1 MDDHERIDRLEWHLE
16 RLESEVRILKQAVGP
31 KETPDPTLPITAAA
45 PMPATPPRQ
54 SRHVTSRRVS
64 GGKDLEAWFG
74 ENALLVVG
82 VLALVAT
89 VGFALR
95 YAFEQGWI
103 SPALRVLTGLVI
115 GLAVAGYGE
124 RVQRQGLNRFGAAAL
139 GAGAAIAYLAVWAAA
154 GPYAFVSAGVGIAA
168 LAILSGLVLASAWRS
183 DEPYIAAIAATGA
196 YLAPLMLG
204 QAAAS
209 ADLLLGYTALVSVAA
224 ATVAVLRGWRLTFGI
239 ILFGFFL
246 AAATAAGEA
255 NWAWLALYLGAG
267 GAAAVNVTRTLG
279 WKGHEIAAW
288 VTAWFGLL
296 LGALS
301 VDGSGGWAY
310 VVVPALLVAPGWFEA
325 YGGQGSGLGYRRGLL
340 AASALLWTVMISMA
354 LPPPADGHPLIVV
367 GIIALLYL
375 VPGMARRIPD
385 LLAVGFGV
393 LALGVLAQWT
403 TTDVTLGW
411 AALVVVAGFATRRE
425 PLSVVRWTAVAL
437 GALAAWRLVAVD
449 LLTRPETDLAFVGT
463 WSVALYGVVISLVLL
478 VGRQWREV
486 ERQFTVFEGID
497 LRVVTWIMAG
507 VLILVGGT
515 TEIHLAFAQG
525 AVGGSN
531 LAILAGELAVSA
543 FWLLYA
549 GALLAYG
556 FRTDRRAVRIAGLV
570 TASLAIGKVVFYDL
584 ARLESLYRVASFAL
598 LAVIALLGAYAYHR
612 RARNKA
618 MDGPD
623 DQTGDQSE

>member
-1 MDDHERIDRLEWHLE
+1 MDDRERIDRLEWHLA
-16 RLESEVRILKQAVGP
+16 RLELEIHELKGEAQPVSAP
-31 KETPDPTLPITAAA
+31 YRTEPTTTTAAA
-45 PMPATPPRQ
+45 PESSAAPTAG
-54 SRHVTSRRVS
+54 RR

-103 SPALRVLTGLVI
+103 SPALRVLTGLAI
-115 GLAVAGYGE
+115 GLVVAGYGE
-124 RVQRQGLNRFGAAAL
+124 RVQRRGLNKFGAAAL

-168 LAILSGLVLASAWRS
+168 LAVLSGLVLASAWRS
-183 DEPYIAAIAATGA
+183 DEPYVAAIAATGA

-239 ILFGFFL
+239 ILLGFFL
-246 AAATAAGEA
+246 AAATAAGDA

-267 GAAAVNVTRTLG
+267 GAAAVKVTRTLG
-279 WKGHEIAAW
+279 WTGHEISAW
-288 VTAWFGLL
+288 VTAWSGLL
-296 LGALS
+296 FGALS

-354 LPPPADGHPLIVV
+354 LPAPADGNPLIVV
-367 GIIALLYL
+367 GIIAMLYL
-375 VPGMARRIPD
+375 VPGMSRRIPD

-411 AALVVVAGFATRRE
+411 AALVVIAGFATRRE

-449 LLTRPETDLAFVGT
+449 LLTRPDTDLAFVGT
-463 WSVALYGVVISLVLL
+463 WALALYGVVVSLLLL

-486 ERQFTVFEGID
+486 ERQFTVFEGIS
-497 LRVVTWIMAG
+497 LLVVTWIMAG

-515 TEIHLAFAQG
+515 TEIHLAFAQS
-525 AVGGSN
+525 AIRGSN
-531 LAILAGELAVSA
+531 LTILAGELAVSA

-570 TASLAIGKVVFYDL
+570 AASLAIGKVVFYDL

-623 DQTGDQSE
+623 DQTGDEPE